1 MFFFVLVA
9 GSLLVGATACAQQS
23 PPEGDRILGVWLTA
37 DAKAHVAIY
46 RTGDQYFGRIIWL
59 KEPDKNGMPAVDDQ
73 NPDEKL
79 RGRPILNLDMMYGF
93 LYDGDDVW
101 VDGRVYDPE
110 GGDEYRGKLRLVD
123 NNTMDLRGYVMI
135 PLFGRTETWTRV
147 K

>member
-1 MFFFVLVA
+1 M
-9 GSLLVGATACAQQS
+9 
-23 PPEGDRILGVWLTA
+23 
-37 DAKAHVAIY
+37 Y

-79 RGRPILNLDMMYGF
+79 RGRPILNLEMMYGF
-93 LYDGDDVW
+93 VYDGDDVW

-123 NNTMDLRGYVMI
+123 NNTMDLRGYIMI